1 MERAREI
8 TEWFLCIYFIILS
21 TQYTGTS
28 IDVTVLILV
37 MAAVL
42 CPLNDKWII
51 SMLGKRTVIREILAV
66 LLFFFAVSLAP

>member
-8 TEWFLCIYFIILS
+8 TEWFLCIYFILLS
-21 TQYTGTS
+21 TQYAGTS

-42 CPLNDKWII
+42 CPVNDKWII

-66 LLFFFAVSLAP
+66 LLFFFTVSLAP